1 MTSTTIAEQP
11 DFAPL
16 VSVVVPCYNRIVKLR
31 RAIESVL
38 HQTETNVEVIVVDD
52 GSTEDV
58 QGALAAIQDSRLRFV
73 RFEENGGAAKARNRG
88 MAEARGRFL
97 ALLDSDD
104 WWLPKKLEMQL
115 KMVADRPTSDTNWLV
130 YNKIVIRT
138 LWGDFPNPLRGFDP
152 DRDDLAYYFVVER
165 NYMQTSGLLAPLA
178 LFKKYPFDEHL
189 KRHQDFDL
197 LLRMRADNVRLLY
210 CADEN
215 VIYDDTEYEGRISK
229 AYKPRPTLDWMKKA
243 SKSMS
248 RHVRS
253 ELYVYY
259 LGVKMFRHGQY
270 SGALYIA
277 IGVLLYPPMFIEL
290 CSKISSKLRS

>member
-1 MTSTTIAEQP
+1 MMQKPAVET
-11 DFAPL
+11 DFITPL
-16 VSVVVPCYNRIVKLR
+16 VSVVIPCYNRVVKLR

-38 HQTETNVEVIVVDD
+38 HQTEANLEVIVVDD

-58 QGALAAIQDSRLRFV
+58 QGALASIQDSRFRFV
-73 RFEENGGAAKARNRG
+73 RLEENGGAGRARNRG

-104 WWLPKKLEMQL
+104 WWLPQKLEAQL
-115 KMVADRPTSDTNWLV
+115 KIVADCPASDTNWLV
-130 YNKIVIRT
+130 YNKIVVRT

-152 DRDDLAYYFVVER
+152 DRDDLVHYFVVER

-178 LFKKYPFDEHL
+178 LFRKHPFDEHL

-215 VIYDDTEYEGRISK
+215 IIYDDTEYEGRISK
-229 AYKPRPTLDWMKKA
+229 AFRPGPTLVWMKKA

-270 SGALYIA
+270 SGAFYIA